1 MDDWGALLARRFSP
15 AEAEHLSGVS
25 TTLQRK
31 WIQLHFGDASDTAWL
46 WNGKVEGGGHRRF
59 TWAGVQMLA
68 FVRDITRDIGSARAE
83 QRFMPLHLQG
93 PEDTHEHLAPVLYR
107 SDIFEVDF
115 RAYGRGDLFLVRS
128 LADGG
133 PGHFLTAVQP
143 GVSRFLSGE
152 WGARAYIYN
161 LSALQR
167 ELAARAA
174 DASSL
179 REPGSRASPNAN

>member
-1 MDDWGALLARRFSP
+1 MDDWGALLERRFSP
-15 AEAEHLSGVS
+15 AEAERLSGVS

-46 WNGKVEGGGHRRF
+46 WKGKVEGGHRRF

-68 FVRDITRDIGSARAE
+68 FVRDITRDIGSDRAE
-83 QRFMPLHLQG
+83 QRFMPVHVQDPG
-93 PEDTHEHLAPVLYR
+93 NAHDHIAPVLYR
-107 SDIFEVDF
+107 SDFFEVDF
-115 RAYGRGDLFLVRS
+115 RAYGKGDLFLVRS

-133 PGHFLTAVQP
+133 PRHFLTAVQG
-143 GVSRFLSGE
+143 GVSRFLSSE

-167 ELAARAA
+167 ELAARAGDDSSGGEPRSRTGANA
-174 DASSL
+174 DQ
-179 REPGSRASPNAN
+179 